1 MNGRN
6 QTRDSWEQLLLVA
19 GASVTNAIN
28 FS

>member
-6 QTRDSWEQLLLVA
+6 QTSTSPERLLLVA
-19 GASVTNAIN
+19 GASVTNSIN